1 MCMSQIGDYLVDVVT
16 GGVGK
21 NGSTVA
27 VSSNDGFNLMSFMAI
42 DFIKFFKDSIYI
54 LGYVCFITANTIAD
68 DDNTILHDIQ

>member
-1 MCMSQIGDYLVDVVT
+1 MSQISDYLVDVVT

-27 VSSNDGFNLMSFMAI
+27 VSSNEGFNFKLFVI
-42 DFIKFFKDSIYI
+42 VDFIKFFYHSVYF
-54 LGYVCFITANTIAD
+54 LGYVCFITSDTVAD